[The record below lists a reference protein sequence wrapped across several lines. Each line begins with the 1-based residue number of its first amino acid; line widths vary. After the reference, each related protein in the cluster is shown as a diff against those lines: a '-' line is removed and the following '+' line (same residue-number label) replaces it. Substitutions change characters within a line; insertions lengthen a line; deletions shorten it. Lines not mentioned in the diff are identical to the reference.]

1 MIFEFCT
8 YDQEIVEL
16 TSILNT
22 GGTTTDDNHVHKSV
36 NLILR
41 LVLEGS
47 SLNAYITLSI
57 VSIRRQRKV
66 SYSP

>member
-1 MIFEFCT
+1 M
-8 YDQEIVEL
+8 EL
-16 TSILNT
+16 TGVLNT

-47 SLNAYITLSI
+47 GLNAYITLSI
-57 VSIRRQRKV
+57 VSIRGQTNV